1 MSVYDRHAQAL
12 KMSEVAEGIKDCVA
26 VSSQISRGAHSVK
39 EERIPVFTRARV
51 VRMAPCVDRDVR
63 NASFVQLVEQW
74 KKPLLMLVEDPDW
87 LG

>member
-1 MSVYDRHAQAL
+1 
-12 KMSEVAEGIKDCVA
+12 MSEVAERIKDCVA
-26 VSSQISRGAHSVK
+26 VSSQISRGAYSVK

-51 VRMAPCVDRDVR
+51 VGMAPGVDRDLR

-74 KKPLLMLVEDPDW
+74 KKPLLMLVENPDW